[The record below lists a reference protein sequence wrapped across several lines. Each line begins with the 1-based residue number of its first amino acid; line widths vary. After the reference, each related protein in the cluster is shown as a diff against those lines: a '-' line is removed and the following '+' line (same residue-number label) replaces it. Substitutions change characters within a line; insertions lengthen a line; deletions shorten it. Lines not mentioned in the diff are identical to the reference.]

1 MLTPAIRA
9 ILFNSCQPGAANV
22 NSTLYLN
29 HAAGESMKPLFP
41 AGVSLFSALSLFVFF
56 ITADD
61 EQHALAPHDFA
72 VTTDLFY

>member
-1 MLTPAIRA
+1 
-9 ILFNSCQPGAANV
+9 
-22 NSTLYLN
+22 
-29 HAAGESMKPLFP
+29 MKPLFP